1 MDGLKMKNK
10 RGDIPITILVIGV
23 FAVCTLAI
31 LSFIASTISLRNSF
45 VGIDLTEKINKQIET
60 KEFGGQNNF
69 LLHEET
75 NKTRGLDYMLRG
87 FKDEILVSV
96 EYNRP

>member
-1 MDGLKMKNK
+1 MLKNN

-31 LSFIASTISLRNSF
+31 LSFIASTVSLRNSF
-45 VGIDLTEKINKQIET
+45 VGIDLTKNANNQIE
-60 KEFGGQNNF
+60 FFNFQNKDSSYF
-69 LLHEET
+69 YQEV
-75 NKTRGLDYMLRG
+75 NKTHYSFDYLSRG

-96 EYNRP
+96 EYKRP